1 VSADQV
7 KAALLMALL
16 LVYALLIETVSY
28 VLRWRFARVWDTAL
42 LGDPR
47 QR

>member
-7 KAALLMALL
+7 KAAVLLAVVLA
-16 LVYALLIETVSY
+16 YALLIETVSY
-28 VLRWRFARVWDTAL
+28 VLRWRFVKSPV
-42 LGDPR
+42 LGDVR

>member
-7 KAALLMALL
+7 KAAVLLAAL
-16 LVYALLIETVSY
+16 VAYALLIETVSY
-28 VLRWRFARVWDTAL
+28 VLRWRFVKSPV
-42 LGDPR
+42 LGDVR